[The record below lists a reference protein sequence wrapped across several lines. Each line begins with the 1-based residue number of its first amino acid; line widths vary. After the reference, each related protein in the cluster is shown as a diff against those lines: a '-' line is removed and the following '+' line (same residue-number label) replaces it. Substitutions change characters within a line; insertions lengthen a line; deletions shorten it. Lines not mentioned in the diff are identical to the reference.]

1 MGKKKDL
8 VSKQDVEKAEKQVK
22 KGLKSAFAIG
32 CYNSEVDDEIGRSS
46 QHAKHMR
53 RTRRRNFA
61 TKMNL
66 IDPHYGKKAA
76 GILAAGTVLGL
87 AATTVPAVGAALGP
101 TVGGAVIAGGLAFLE
116 TDAHRA
122 VGDHAI
128 LDSLLEDRDDN
139 WRTNINTTGYNG
151 HGDFFDPTSQQTI
164 EWSDSD
170 DEDLSNL
177 LPPNL
182 GGTNSEDFPDSED
195 FFPAPSSQKASAKS
209 ASDKNLASS
218 MKILNL
224 DDSNQKAASS
234 SNNFNFF
241 DSRESQDFFNIP
253 PSASS
258 SNKSSVPRPPSP
270 VAQNNNFL
278 FEMAFS
284 SSAQPSSQ
292 SSVPRPPSPRGS
304 NPGAPGQ
311 RFANP
316 HTSPALQMMQNAQPT
331 IQLQSPPPPAPVEDD
346 FFNSLLQPV
355 PLQPEKVKSTAPTDP
370 SDIPEQISIR
380 LEQQKKS
387 TPQNNLLFPTAPT
400 TVPQSSFPVSNSQ
413 PFQQPTAAPAPAK
426 SNDFD
431 FFAELSGSKPAATG
445 GSFFSTV
452 AAAIPPP
459 TTDTFDPFADLYARR

>member
-32 CYNSEVDDEIGRSS
+32 CYKSEVDDEIGRSD

-66 IDPHYGKKAA
+66 IDPNYGKKAA

-139 WRTNINTTGYNG
+139 WRTNITTTGYNG
-151 HGDFFDPTSQQTI
+151 HGDFFDPTAQQTI

-170 DEDLSNL
+170 DENLSNL

-195 FFPAPSSQKASAKS
+195 FFPAPSSQKASVKS
-209 ASDKNLASS
+209 ASDKNLVSN
-218 MKILNL
+218 MKALNF
-224 DDSNQKAASS
+224 DDSNQKPATS
-234 SNNFNFF
+234 SNNLNFF
-241 DSRESQDFFNIP
+241 DTSESLDFFSIP

-270 VAQNNNFL
+270 VGQNNNFL
-278 FEMAFS
+278 FEIAFS
-284 SSAQPSSQ
+284 SNTPSSQ
-292 SSVPRPPSPRGS
+292 PSVPRPPSPLGS
-304 NPGAPGQ
+304 AAPGQ

-316 HTSPALQMMQNAQPT
+316 HTSPALQMMQNTQPT
-331 IQLQSPPPPAPVEDD
+331 IQLQSPPPPAAVEDD
-346 FFNSLLQPV
+346 FFNSLLQPA
-355 PLQPEKVKSTAPTDP
+355 PLQPEKVKTASSAP
-370 SDIPEQISIR
+370 SEIPEQISIR
-380 LEQQKKS
+380 LEQQKKA
-387 TPQNNLLFPTAPT
+387 TQQNNLLFPTAPT
-400 TVPQSSFPVSNSQ
+400 TTPQSSFPVSNSQ
-413 PFQQPTAAPAPAK
+413 PFQQPIAAPAAPK
-426 SNDFD
+426 SNDLD
-431 FFAELSGSKPAATG
+431 FFAELSGSKPAPTSS

-459 TTDTFDPFADLYARR
+459 TTNTFDPFADLYARR